1 MKTDKDFKYFLEKF
15 CKHCGLKLLIETFK
29 ESKHCAVTILGRC
42 EERTWF
48 TLDPVSNASVD
59 YATKRLLH
67 FSSAS
72 ENGLSGEETACQVV
86 LLFIFEASSIVY
98 RMSSGRWKWIDVSSI
113 RTVEQL
119 EIICDLE
126 A

>member
-1 MKTDKDFKYFLEKF
+1 MKTDRSFEDILEKF

-29 ESKHCAVTILGRC
+29 KSKHCAVSILGRHGQM
-42 EERTWF
+42 TWY
-48 TLDPVSNASVD
+48 TLDPVSDASVD

-67 FSSAS
+67 FSSAG
-72 ENGLSGEETACQVV
+72 ENGLSGEETACQVA

-98 RMSSGRWKWIDVSSI
+98 RTSSGRWKWIDVSRIS
-113 RTVEQL
+113 TVEQL